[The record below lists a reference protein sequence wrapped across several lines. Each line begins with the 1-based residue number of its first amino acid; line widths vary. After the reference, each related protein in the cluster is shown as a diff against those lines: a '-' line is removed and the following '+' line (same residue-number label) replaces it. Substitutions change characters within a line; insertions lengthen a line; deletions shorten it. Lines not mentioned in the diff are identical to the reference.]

1 MEHWLWMT
9 AANLGRGIEDGSID
23 PVALTAT
30 YLTAIETHP
39 LKDRIY
45 ARVTADRARAEAV
58 AAAARASAGLRLS
71 PLDGVPISWKDLFD
85 SAGCATE
92 AGTALLQDRIPEVD
106 AEVLRNAT
114 ALGLVCLGK
123 THLSELAFSG
133 LGVNPITATP
143 PCVNDSE
150 AAPGGSSSGAAA
162 SVAFGLAAAS
172 IGSDTGGSVRV
183 PSAWN
188 DLVGL
193 KTTTGRLSNQGVVP
207 LAARFD
213 TVGPLTR
220 SVEDAA
226 LLLAALEGEDPVDL
240 KASDLSSARFGVLGT
255 IAQDDL
261 DPVIGNE
268 FETSVQKLRAAGAE
282 ITPLAVPILSD
293 AMALSGILFSSEAYG
308 TWKDTIEANPDL
320 MYGEILQRFRSGAAH
335 SAADF
340 VAAWQM
346 LDCARR
352 VWAEATADFD
362 AVLAPTTANLPP
374 NLARLQ
380 TDEAYY
386 KTANLLTLRNTR
398 IGNLMGISALTLPT
412 STPSCGLMLMGKPH
426 DEAHLL
432 RLGIAAERVLG
443 ANVAAG

>member
-9 AANLGRGIEDGSID
+9 AANLGRGIKDGSID

-58 AAAARASAGLRLS
+58 AAAARAGAGLRLS

-193 KTTTGRLSNQGVVP
+193 KTTAGRLSNQGVVP

-226 LLLAALEGEDPVDL
+226 LLLAALEGEDPVNL

-261 DPVIGNE
+261 DPLIGDE

-282 ITPLAVPILSD
+282 ITPLEVPILSD

-346 LDCARR
+346 LHCARR

-412 STPSCGLMLMGKPH
+412 GTPSCGLMLMGKPH
-426 DEAHLL
+426 GEAHLL